1 MLQHKRLMSD
11 EVVLVHTVLSCASAN
26 IIFNVRPYLAPSL
39 PQEAEDPALAA
50 MRSSITQKDVRLPGA
65 TTESVQ
71 VDFGSQGPPP
81 KSQARSEHPAS
92 GARETCQKSK
102 DFIIAQCPAFGE
114 LCLPLVSPWILLL
127 GTGHTIQIYQEERRY
142 VGAAAASCFKF
153 SLEWRGTSVQ
163 YTSIVLRGNA
173 VVVLHAQLLE
183 HDTNLTSSSLQ
194 PLFVARMEKY
204 YAMCCI
210 ALQGSKS
217 LQSVRFC

>member
-1 MLQHKRLMSD
+1 MKSSLYILFFLALQQTSYS
-11 EVVLVHTVLSCASAN
+11 TSCL
-26 IIFNVRPYLAPSL
+26 YLAPSL
-39 PQEAEDPALAA
+39 PQEPQDPDLLLCG
-50 MRSSITQKDVRLPGA
+50 RPLPILTQKKCDCRA